1 MSGLHEVRRC
11 LLRCPL
17 LLQLHVR
24 WQPCTHLLLAD
35 LLPQFLGWHLEMRSF
50 DGAIFIVQA
59 VGVCRVRRV
68 LVEDALVIVLV
79 GHVVDAASDVA
90 VLVLP
95 DLLDFLFIFIRAFKN
110 LQSVRDLRLVK
121 TLRVADCAQ

>member
-1 MSGLHEVRRC
+1 
-11 LLRCPL
+11 
-17 LLQLHVR
+17 
-24 WQPCTHLLLAD
+24 
-35 LLPQFLGWHLEMRSF
+35 MRSF

-79 GHVVDAASDVA
+79 GHVVDATSDVA

-121 TLRVADCAQ
+121 TL